1 MPHITFIIPVYNVP
15 DKMLAECLQHLFD
28 MQLPPVSE
36 FSKTAVCEY
45 VSRHLW

>member
-28 MQLPPVSE
+28 MQLPGGSYEV
-36 FSKTAVCEY
+36 KIGRAHV
-45 VSRHLW
+45 